1 MDIFNDFSIGLFALQ
16 LVILVIL
23 IFLLAKFAWKPIME
37 AVETREEG
45 IKDALASAEQAKE
58 EVANI
63 TEDNQR
69 ILKEARATRDGLL
82 KEAKEMKETII
93 NEAKDEAK
101 AQAEKIMVQAK
112 DAIEVEK
119 QAAISSIKSQ
129 VAELSIA
136 IAENVVQKELANDKD
151 QLALVEAKLKDV
163 TLN

>member
-1 MDIFNDFSIGLFALQ
+1 MELLNDFSLGLFIAMCAIFVL
-16 LVILVIL
+16 LV
-23 IFLLAKFAWKPIME
+23 LLLKKFAWGPILE

-63 TEDNQR
+63 AEDNQR

-93 NEAKDEAK
+93 NEAK

-136 IAENVVQKELANDKD
+136 IAENVVQKELSNDKD

>member
-1 MDIFNDFSIGLFALQ
+1 MELLNDFSLTLFVAMCAIFVL
-16 LVILVIL
+16 LV
-23 IFLLAKFAWKPIME
+23 LLLKKFAWGPILE

-63 TEDNQR
+63 AEDNQR

-136 IAENVVQKELANDKD
+136 IAENVVQKELSNDKD

>member
-1 MDIFNDFSIGLFALQ
+1 
-16 LVILVIL
+16 
-23 IFLLAKFAWKPIME
+23 
-37 AVETREEG
+37 
-45 IKDALASAEQAKE
+45 
-58 EVANI
+58 
-63 TEDNQR
+63 
-69 ILKEARATRDGLL
+69 
-82 KEAKEMKETII
+82 
-93 NEAKDEAK
+93 
-101 AQAEKIMVQAK
+101 MVQAK

>member
-1 MDIFNDFSIGLFALQ
+1 MELLNDFSLGLFIAMCAIFVL
-16 LVILVIL
+16 LV
-23 IFLLAKFAWKPIME
+23 LLLKKFAWGPILE

-63 TEDNQR
+63 AEDNQR

-136 IAENVVQKELANDKD
+136 IAENVVQKELSNDKD

>member
-1 MDIFNDFSIGLFALQ
+1 MELLNDFSLTLFVAMCAIFVL
-16 LVILVIL
+16 LV
-23 IFLLAKFAWKPIME
+23 LLLKKFAWGPILE

-63 TEDNQR
+63 AEDNQR

-82 KEAKEMKETII
+82 KEAKEMKETIV

>member
-1 MDIFNDFSIGLFALQ
+1 MELLNDFSLTLFVAMCAIFVL
-16 LVILVIL
+16 LV
-23 IFLLAKFAWKPIME
+23 LLLKKFAWGPILE

-63 TEDNQR
+63 AEDNQR

-136 IAENVVQKELANDKD
+136 IAENVVQKELSNDKD
-151 QLALVEAKLKDV
+151 QLALVESKLKDV

>member
-1 MDIFNDFSIGLFALQ
+1 MELLNDFSLTLFVAMCAIFVL
-16 LVILVIL
+16 LV
-23 IFLLAKFAWKPIME
+23 LLLKKFAWGPILE

-63 TEDNQR
+63 AEDNQR

>member
-119 QAAISSIKSQ
+119 QAAISSIKSH

>member
-1 MDIFNDFSIGLFALQ
+1 LLNDFSLTLFVAMCAIFVL
-16 LVILVIL
+16 LV
-23 IFLLAKFAWKPIME
+23 LLLKKFAWGPILE

-63 TEDNQR
+63 AEDNQR

-82 KEAKEMKETII
+82 KEAKEMKETIV

>member
-1 MDIFNDFSIGLFALQ
+1 MELLNDFSLTLFVAMCAIFVL
-16 LVILVIL
+16 LV
-23 IFLLAKFAWKPIME
+23 LLLKKFAWGPILE

-63 TEDNQR
+63 AEDNQR

-82 KEAKEMKETII
+82 KEAKEMKETIV

-136 IAENVVQKELANDKD
+136 IAENVVQKELSNDKD

>member
-63 TEDNQR
+63 AEDNQR

-136 IAENVVQKELANDKD
+136 IAENVVQKELSNDKD
-151 QLALVEAKLKDV
+151 QLALVESKLKDV